1 MDMLVI
7 TRGCCW
13 SFLQVVWS
21 LILHHGGI
29 ARLKPMSRSGFD
41 EPWWGT
47 EFRILGNERWTLD
60 WSLLDDY
67 WIITGWL
74 LDHYWMIIGWWWWG
88 WWWLW
93 LFFLLLFLFI
103 PHYDGDD
110 DDNYY
115 CPHILPKCWIHFS
128 CHSLLVQV
136 CPDDTHGASGY
147 TGWASEPVLGRTGA
161 VPEGNGDVFFWVRLD
176 SVEISGDS
184 DSDSMDEHG
193 WTMRWRWTTSSCAMG
208 RIKHQKLGLR
218 VKRMALASL
227 GLALW

>member
-88 WWWLW
+88 WWWWWLW

-136 CPDDTHGASGY
+136 CPRRHPRCVRIHRVGKRARSWPHGRRS
-147 TGWASEPVLGRTGA
+147 WRQRRCVFLGQVGFC
-161 VPEGNGDVFFWVRLD
+161 GNFW
-176 SVEISGDS
+176 
-184 DSDSMDEHG
+184 
-193 WTMRWRWTTSSCAMG
+193 
-208 RIKHQKLGLR
+208 GLR
-218 VKRMALASL
+218 
-227 GLALW
+227 